1 MGAAAPS
8 LGAFGCQARHQCG
21 PRHGRHRP
29 QSKKSSTRREAHI
42 PTQPTSP
49 GEEARL
55 PRSHAHPV
63 RPRRDQGPPSQGP
76 DPAGGLIWRIRDR
89 RAFQQLARSG
99 RRART
104 RTLWC
109 SYLNDPSAVPLRVG
123 FAVGRAVGT
132 AATRNRVRRR
142 LRAIVATAA
151 ARPRRRTRLVADRRH
166 TGRYQTYVRS
176 AYRSGRPS
184 VRPGDGGPRSAA
196 RRRERLDAAVAPDQ
210 DGRVVPAS
218 GIRAP
223 VTVPLHAVVLGLR
236 QGGARGP
243 RHAARAVAH
252 RSPPRSGA
260 GRSAR
265 RATTRCPRRAR
276 RTDTER
282 RPTSRRG
289 VTPDDRR
296 RVRRSRAG

>member
-1 MGAAAPS
+1 MPGAAPVRPA
-8 LGAFGCQARHQCG
+8 
-21 PRHGRHRP
+21 HGRHRP

-49 GEEARL
+49 GEDARL
-55 PRSHAHPV
+55 PRSHAHAV

-123 FAVGRAVGT
+123 FAVGRAVGHGRDPQPRPP
-132 AATRNRVRRR
+132 APACDRRHGR
-142 LRAIVATAA
+142 

-166 TGRYQTYVRS
+166 PGRYQTYVRS
-176 AYRSGRPS
+176 AHRSGRPS
-184 VRPGDGGPRSAA
+184 VHPADGDRDRQRGFVSAPTRPSRLVRMVEWYQRAAFGP
-196 RRRERLDAAVAPDQ
+196 
-210 DGRVVPAS
+210 
-218 GIRAP
+218 P

-236 QGGARGP
+236 QGGARG
-243 RHAARAVAH
+243 
-252 RSPPRSGA
+252 
-260 GRSAR
+260 AR
-265 RATTRCPRRAR
+265 RPRGLWLTVRRLTRCRPFGPSGYDPVPEAVPADGHRTTAHQPSRSDAR
-276 RTDTER
+276 
-282 RPTSRRG
+282 
-289 VTPDDRR
+289 
-296 RVRRSRAG
+296 